1 MVESWTESMSARE
14 RVETIGTTLSEARS
28 ANWVATQ
35 AEVNWDTAKK
45 HLDSLV
51 ESGTLIRTD
60 DGRYVPDPT
69 AAYFDRLRQLILE
82 NDKEELRGE
91 LEAIADRIDDW
102 RTTYEVTSPEDLE
115 ETLAEDLPPDAVR
128 ERRQV
133 LRRWENSVRS
143 RELITTALRLYDDVQ
158 SLRDGVTE
166 AVRLEGTG

>member
-1 MVESWTESMSARE
+1 MVESWTESTTARE
-14 RVETIGTTLSEARS
+14 RVETIGTTLSQARS

-51 ESGTLIRTD
+51 ESGTLVRTD
-60 DGRYVPDPT
+60 DGKYVPDPT
-69 AAYFDRLRQLILE
+69 AAYFDRLRQLIVE

-91 LEAIADRIDDW
+91 LEAIAERIEGS
-102 RTTYEVTSPEDLE
+102 RSTYEVATPEELE
-115 ETLAEDLPPDAVR
+115 ATLAADLPPEAVR

-143 RELITTALRLYDDVQ
+143 REMIETALRLYDDVQ
-158 SLRDGVTE
+158 SLRDGVT
-166 AVRLEGTG
+166 AVVRLEGTG

>member
-1 MVESWTESMSARE
+1 MVESWSESTTARE
-14 RVETIGTTLSEARS
+14 RVETIGTTLSQARS

-51 ESGTLIRTD
+51 ESGTLVRTD
-60 DGRYVPDPT
+60 DGTYVPDPT
-69 AAYFDRLRQLILE
+69 AAYFDRLRQLIVE

-91 LEAIADRIDDW
+91 LEAIAERIEDW
-102 RTTYEVTSPEDLE
+102 RNTYDVNTPEELE
-115 ETLAEDLPPDAVR
+115 ATLASDLPPEAVR
-128 ERRQV
+128 ERRQA

-143 RELITTALRLYDDVQ
+143 RDVIETALRLYDDVQ

-166 AVRLEGTG
+166 VDRLEGTG